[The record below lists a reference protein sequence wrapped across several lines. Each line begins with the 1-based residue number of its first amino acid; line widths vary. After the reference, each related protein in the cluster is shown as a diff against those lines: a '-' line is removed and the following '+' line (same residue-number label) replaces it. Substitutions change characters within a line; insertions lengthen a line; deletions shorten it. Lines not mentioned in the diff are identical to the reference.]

1 MQNNLKLCIG
11 AQVMLLVNLDTDTG
25 LINGSRGIVTDFVK
39 NNETNIK
46 SPVVRFLDGREIPI
60 NPYNWEFEEKDFKI
74 IKTQIPLQ
82 LAWAITIHKIQGATL
97 NLALID
103 AGLSIFEYGQSYVA
117 LSRVT
122 SIDGLYLN
130 SFSKKKIKAHPKV
143 IDFYKKLENVN
154 LTKVKKNIFDHFS
167 V

>member
-1 MQNNLKLCIG
+1 M
-11 AQVMLLVNLDTDTG
+11 
-25 LINGSRGIVTDFVK
+25 
-39 NNETNIK
+39 
-46 SPVVRFLDGREIPI
+46 
-60 NPYNWEFEEKDFKI
+60 
-74 IKTQIPLQ
+74 
-82 LAWAITIHKIQGATL
+82 AWAITIHKIQGATL

-103 AGLSIFEYGQSYVA
+103 AGFSIFEYGQSYVA

-143 IDFYKKLENVN
+143 IQFYEKLENFN
-154 LTKVKKNIFDHFS
+154 KTNIKKNIFDHFS

>member
-1 MQNNLKLCIG
+1 MSFSEL
-11 AQVMLLVNLDTDTG
+11 
-25 LINGSRGIVTDFVK
+25 
-39 NNETNIK
+39 E
-46 SPVVRFLDGREIPI
+46 
-60 NPYNWEFEEKDFKI
+60 NWEFEEKDFKI

-103 AGLSIFEYGQSYVA
+103 AGFSIFEYGQSYVA

-130 SFSKKKIKAHPKV
+130 SFSKKK
-143 IDFYKKLENVN
+143 
-154 LTKVKKNIFDHFS
+154 
-167 V
+167 